1 MMSAPRPYCADCA
14 RKHLA
19 QAIVLLQE
27 ARQGYPSHIW
37 LAIGHMA
44 EAEAEIEGLYRD
56 IATTIRECRKQVEV
70 NPADTPDLMGVIQKI
85 SARLSGGDQSAG
97 CDGGC
102 SLMSASEIADM
113 EKRIAERVATKT
125 MRIVEHA
132 HTHR

>member
-1 MMSAPRPYCADCA
+1 MTAPRPYCADCS

-27 ARQGYPSHIW
+27 ARQGYPSHVW

-56 IATTIRECRKQVEV
+56 VALLIRDCRKKVEQDPSYAP
-70 NPADTPDLMGVIQKI
+70 NLMGLINKI

-97 CDGGC
+97 CGEDGC
-102 SLMSASEIADM
+102 SLAAHIASL
-113 EKRIAERVATKT
+113 EKRIADRVAGTILN
-125 MRIVEHA
+125 R
-132 HTHR
+132 R